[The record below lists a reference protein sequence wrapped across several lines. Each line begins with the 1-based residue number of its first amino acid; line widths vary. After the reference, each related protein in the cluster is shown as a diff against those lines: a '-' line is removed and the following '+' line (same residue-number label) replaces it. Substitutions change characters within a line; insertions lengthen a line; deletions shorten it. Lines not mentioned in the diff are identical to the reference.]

1 MQSLTPGVYTAKI
14 LFSSL
19 KTANMEEGKASVL
32 SNITYDLG
40 KIEAFVPSTSAL
52 SASATSTTNVSN
64 TSYYDVT
71 IAYTIHHK
79 SLENLKLVYKIGA
92 GSTVTVP
99 LNSLLSSSYELP
111 E

>member
-1 MQSLTPGVYTAKI
+1 MGENTA
-14 LFSSL
+14 S
-19 KTANMEEGKASVL
+19 TL

-52 SASATSTTNVSN
+52 TASATSSKNVNN

-71 IAYTIHHK
+71 IAYTLHHK
-79 SLENLKLVYKIGA
+79 SLESLKLVYKIGT